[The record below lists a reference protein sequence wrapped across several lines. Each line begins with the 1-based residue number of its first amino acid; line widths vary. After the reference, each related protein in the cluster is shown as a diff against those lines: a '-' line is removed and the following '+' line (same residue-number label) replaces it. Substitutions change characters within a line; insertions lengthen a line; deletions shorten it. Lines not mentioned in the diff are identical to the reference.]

1 MNVKQRWWSI
11 VLLSGGLILG
21 AGCNSTPE
29 PPPLVLDAGTDA
41 GADAGVDAGP
51 DAGSEPE
58 QDAGTVA
65 CADDGPVGDPGDA
78 GVPDGATLLIPSD
91 EVHTITWPPGG
102 GVPLHFA
109 FVARGCRHYDLT
121 VEPGSLGYSVVL
133 RDAAGTRLDSSD
145 QYSDST
151 SYPPSPRHWSGLER
165 GAVHTFY
172 LLPLNSQPRVP
183 FQFRLVDRG
192 PDDHGDLLLRATPWT
207 PSEKPF
213 TGYGEHWRERDLLSF
228 ETTVDHVYALGCAFP
243 NPSWELRFLNGQE
256 KSLGIAYDP
265 NDRETEGEAR
275 IKSLG
280 GTSYAS
286 IQANAFLDPSLPYT
300 CVLNDLG
307 QEDHGD
313 TPEAAT
319 PVPAGTASVQGKIEV
334 QGDRDVFA
342 LSVQPGHHYQ
352 VSFALTGQ
360 RQGRIQDAAP
370 GGPFGTHPDS
380 AGIPTS
386 TSFKASQETHSV
398 AMTGTPALEAKYVT
412 GDYTLQVE
420 DQGLD
425 DHGDTLDTATPIPDG
440 PQTLSFRI
448 ANAIDHDVYTFQAI
462 AGRRY
467 QLDCPWKVS
476 GAKHRPDLV
485 FLDAQGAVQASTLE
499 EQEEVRWRAVFT
511 APLSTTYALE
521 FRADFF
527 TSPGTVLGDMDCRF
541 EALAP

>member
-1 MNVKQRWWSI
+1 MNVKQQWLS
-11 VLLSGGLILG
+11 VFLLSAGLVLG
-21 AGCNSTPE
+21 AGCDSTPE

-58 QDAGTVA
+58 PDAGSVA
-65 CADDGPVGDPGDA
+65 CADDGPVGDA
-78 GVPDGATLLIPSD
+78 GVPDGATLLTPSD
-91 EVHTITWPPGG
+91 EVHTLTWPPGG

-109 FVARGCRHYDLT
+109 FVAQGCRHYDLT

-133 RDAAGTRLDSSD
+133 RDAAGTRLDSAD
-145 QYSDST
+145 QYSDDT
-151 SYPPSPRHWSGLER
+151 SFPPSPRHWSGLKH

-172 LLPLNSQPRVP
+172 LLPNTSQPRVP

-192 PDDHGDLLLRATPWT
+192 PDDHGDLFLRATPWT

-213 TGYGEHWRERDLLSF
+213 TGYTEHWRERDLLSF

-243 NPSWELRFLNGQE
+243 NPSWELRILDSQQKTQG
-256 KSLGIAYDP
+256 SAYDP

-280 GTSYAS
+280 GTYVAS
-286 IQANAFLDPSLPYT
+286 IQGNSFDDPSRPYT

-307 QEDHGD
+307 PDDHGD

-319 PVPAGTASVQGKIEV
+319 PVPAGTASVQGKV
-334 QGDRDVFA
+334 QAPGDRDVFA

-352 VSFALTGQ
+352 VSFTLTGQ
-360 RQGRIQDAAP
+360 SQGSIQDAAP
-370 GGPFGTHPDS
+370 GGPFGTHPAS

-386 TSFKASQETHSV
+386 TSFKASQATHFV
-398 AMTGTPALEAKYVT
+398 QMTGAPALNAKYVT
-412 GDYTLQVE
+412 GNYTLQVE

-448 ANAIDHDVYTFQAI
+448 ANVIDHDVYTFQAI

-476 GAKHRPDLV
+476 GAKHRPSV
-485 FLDAQGAVQASTLE
+485 GFLDAKGARQASTLE
-499 EQEEVRWRAVFT
+499 ERDDVRWQAVYT
-511 APLSTTYALE
+511 APQSDTYALE
-521 FRADFF
+521 FRTDSI
-527 TSPGTVLGDMDCRF
+527 TSPGTVLGDMACRF